1 MKERLKGSAIFQK
14 TCSCC
19 AAPILRA
26 KHISCYF
33 KGLVFYIYLPMIVFL
48 HSRISSSCNDITKT
62 NEKPL
67 GQRKMRN
74 SEPALPPPFIFQE
87 KLSKP
92 RRKNFLLENASS
104 LVHIHIR
111 SWFRENLSL
120 ISLWFSTNGRTWLG
134 TPPSLKETVKSFNQS

>member
-1 MKERLKGSAIFQK
+1 MERLKGSAIFQIASL
-14 TCSCC
+14 T
-19 AAPILRA
+19 APTLRA

-33 KGLVFYIYLPMIVFL
+33 KVCLVFYISIFKMIIFL
-48 HSRISSSCNDITKT
+48 HSRISCNDDITKT

-74 SEPALPPPFIFQE
+74 SEPKPPFIFQE

-92 RRKNFLLENASS
+92 RMHRLRIELR
-104 LVHIHIR
+104 IHTIH

-120 ISLWFSTNGRTWLG
+120 ISLWFSTNGHDLMR